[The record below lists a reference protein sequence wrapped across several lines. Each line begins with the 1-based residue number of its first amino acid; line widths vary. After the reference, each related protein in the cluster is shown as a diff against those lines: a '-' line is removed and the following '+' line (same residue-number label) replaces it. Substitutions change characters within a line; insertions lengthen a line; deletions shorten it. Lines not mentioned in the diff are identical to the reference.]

1 MSLVPEEFKKIEK
14 RDWHLW
20 ILVLLLFSILT
31 VFVILVIFYSDISEL
46 YHQKINSYTFNLLFI
61 GYLGLSLLFI
71 AYIIFQEL
79 SLRKLRHSL
88 IEEKISLSI
97 VLGNRYQE
105 LKSLFEISTLVNSET
120 QLSKI
125 FEMVSSYALKC
136 LDGDQSSLMLYDKK
150 KGKLLCA
157 AAHGKETEFVR
168 NAEVGMGKSVCGWVV
183 KHAQP
188 LLLTPDNMKRYDFDD
203 LIPKQREYVSALCV
217 PLKVRGEVKGVLNV
231 NKLGAG
237 KKFQD
242 DDLKF
247 LSIFAQNASVAIEKA
262 GLYEKN
268 SEKMRALKLTLDDMR
283 GTQSRLIQAEKFRAL
298 KDMASG
304 INHDFNNIFAII
316 LGRAELL
323 ERKIEDEKLLKFLKV
338 IEEAAQDGVE
348 KLQEIQ
354 AFHKKSPD
362 EAFLEVDLNQ
372 IIKQTLDITKV
383 KWKEEAESEGIKIDI
398 STDLGEIPKVVGNPS
413 ELREALTSLI
423 LNACEAL
430 PQGGRI
436 SLKTEADDDSVK
448 IYLKDTGIGMNRE
461 VLKKIFDPFFTT
473 KTDKAAGLGLS
484 VVYGI
489 ISRHNGEIK
498 VESQKGKGTEFI
510 IKLPASKRK
519 VLEGVKK

>member
-14 RDWHLW
+14 RGWHLW

-31 VFVILVIFYSDISEL
+31 VFVILVIFYSDISEF

-97 VLGNRYQE
+97 ALGNRYQE
-105 LKSLFEISTLVNSET
+105 LKSLFELSTLVNSEVE
-120 QLSKI
+120 LSRI

-150 KGKLLCA
+150 KGKLLCV

-237 KKFQD
+237 KKFHD
-242 DDLKF
+242 EDLKL
-247 LSIFAQNASVAIEKA
+247 LSIFGQNAA
-262 GLYEKN
+262 
-268 SEKMRALKLTLDDMR
+268 
-283 GTQSRLIQAEKFRAL
+283 
-298 KDMASG
+298 
-304 INHDFNNIFAII
+304 FAIDK
-316 LGRAELL
+316 AELY
-323 ERKIEDEKLLKFLKV
+323 
-338 IEEAAQDGVE
+338 
-348 KLQEIQ
+348 
-354 AFHKKSPD
+354 KKY
-362 EAFLEVDLNQ
+362 
-372 IIKQTLDITKV
+372 
-383 KWKEEAESEGIKIDI
+383 KEE
-398 STDLGEIPKVVGNPS
+398 T
-413 ELREALTSLI
+413 EALNLT
-423 LNACEAL
+423 
-430 PQGGRI
+430 
-436 SLKTEADDDSVK
+436 
-448 IYLKDTGIGMNRE
+448 
-461 VLKKIFDPFFTT
+461 
-473 KTDKAAGLGLS
+473 
-484 VVYGI
+484 
-489 ISRHNGEIK
+489 
-498 VESQKGKGTEFI
+498 
-510 IKLPASKRK
+510 
-519 VLEGVKK
+519 